1 MEEVSKK
8 KKSRMGCRALLEESS
23 WILDPPNLD
32 ARAISWYTSFVPIYE
47 YECTECGHRLEVLQK
62 LSDSPVTTCIQ
73 CEGKVERLV
82 SSPAIQFKGTGW
94 YITDYAR
101 KGQDHSE
108 KPSKSSSS
116 KDGSSM
122 ENRSKESGPAATAS
136 STSKA

>member
-1 MEEVSKK
+1 
-8 KKSRMGCRALLEESS
+8 MGCRALLEESS

-62 LSDSPVTTCIQ
+62 VSDSPLTTCVQ

-101 KGQDHSE
+101 KGQSRPENGSQD
-108 KPSKSSSS
+108 SSNKDTSS
-116 KDGSSM
+116 KTS
-122 ENRSKESGPAATAS
+122 RSKEGSPTTTAS